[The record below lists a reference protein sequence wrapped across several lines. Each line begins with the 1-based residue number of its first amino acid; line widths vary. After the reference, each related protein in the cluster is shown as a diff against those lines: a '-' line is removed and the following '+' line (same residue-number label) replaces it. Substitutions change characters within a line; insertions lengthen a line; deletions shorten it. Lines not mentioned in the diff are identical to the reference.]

1 MVFGLLGSLAA
12 RPTGDPADLPSW
24 SCGFDSRRPLPC
36 SGPGRAHGRGTSPE
50 PEPGRGPHTGHMSRI
65 ACVLGL
71 TLAGLAGQAA
81 ECFGDHLITITGGV
95 LVDYG
100 RAGAGVPEPGHQFL
114 EGRARGG
121 GERSP
126 GVPEVGL
133 IVEVQA
139 GTPAA
144 THALPQISG
153 SWTGAVMRLWGR
165 RRPGRAG
172 RVRRTGRDASAIR
185 IRDRRGTRPCA
196 VRHEIS
202 GCETSRRIR
211 CRSTPPTPANG
222 HRSATLEA
230 EQPPAVHPMAGGG
243 QTGWAYAAGDL
254 ADSPGR
260 ALRVVNRTI
269 HDMITSG
276 GPGRPGTA
284 R

>member
-12 RPTGDPADLPSW
+12 RPTGDPTDLPNW

-95 LVDYG
+95 FWRSQILQPSECSSG
-100 RAGAGVPEPGHQFL
+100 GAGFGAFVDVRRSALASAVVGGVGSPVS
-114 EGRARGG
+114 GG
-121 GERSP
+121 GSLP
-126 GVPEVGL
+126 GDSDADVDAEQSCQQGCG
-133 IVEVQA
+133 EFGGEAEQC
-139 GTPAA
+139 
-144 THALPQISG
+144 
-153 SWTGAVMRLWGR
+153 
-165 RRPGRAG
+165 
-172 RVRRTGRDASAIR
+172 GRDASAIR

-230 EQPPAVHPMAGGG
+230 EQPPAVHPMAGGVRR
-243 QTGWAYAAGDL
+243 AG
-254 ADSPGR
+254 
-260 ALRVVNRTI
+260 RT
-269 HDMITSG
+269 
-276 GPGRPGTA
+276 RPATWLIP
-284 R
+284 RNVLSVL

>member
-12 RPTGDPADLPSW
+12 RPTGDPTDLPNW

-95 LVDYG
+95 FLRVRLWPRG
-100 RAGAGVPEPGHQFL
+100 GPECPGWAISSL
-114 EGRARGG
+114 RSARGG
-121 GERSP
+121 GERLPVCLGRLKRGS
-126 GVPEVGL
+126 
-133 IVEVQA
+133 A
-139 GTPAA
+139 GGARLLPATA
-144 THALPQISG
+144 DADKWKLDRRSDRH
-153 SWTGAVMRLWGR
+153 WGR

-230 EQPPAVHPMAGGG
+230 EQPPAVHPMAGGVRR
-243 QTGWAYAAGDL
+243 AG
-254 ADSPGR
+254 
-260 ALRVVNRTI
+260 RT
-269 HDMITSG
+269 
-276 GPGRPGTA
+276 RPATWLIP
-284 R
+284 RNVLSVL